1 MNIKNELEKDEYG
14 GIYSADNKR
23 LLKCPNVKRYRI
35 AEGCEE
41 VDEKAFVGCSLLES
55 LYVPYT
61 FSEDTFDALMASGT
75 ANNEIGNICHWNRP
89 YVEEVYDVNEF
100 WYDEDETMIDAC
112 GVMYANEGKRLIMSQ
127 KPDLI
132 GKEYFVPDGV
142 LTICNGAFGFC
153 SDYLVLSL
161 PRIIKNIGDYI
172 FGQEG
177 GRMEIR
183 DR

>member
-1 MNIKNELEKDEYG
+1 MAEDSKSWIDEQG
-14 GIYSADNKR
+14 GVYSNDKKR
-23 LLKCPNVKRYRI
+23 QLRCPDMKRYRI

-41 VDEKAFVGCSLLES
+41 VDEKAFVGCNLLES

-61 FSEDTFDALMASGT
+61 FSEKAFNALMASDT
-75 ANNEIGNICHWNRP
+75 TNNDIGNICHWDRP
-89 YVEEVYDVNEF
+89 YVEELYDVNEF
-100 WYDEDETMIDAC
+100 WYDEDEIIMDAF
-112 GVMYANEGKRLIMSQ
+112 GVMYANEGRRLIMA
-127 KPDLI
+127 KEPDLI

-153 SDYLVLSL
+153 TDYLVLSL
-161 PRIIKNIGDYI
+161 PRSIKIIGDYI

-177 GRMEIR
+177 GRIEIR